1 MDTLSFKT
9 VSVNKQNANK
19 EWVVIDATDQVLG
32 RLCTRVAKMLRGKY
46 KPIIL
51 YCLMEYEPVRFN
63 EMQRYLGRVADKTLS
78 QNLKELERDGLIH
91 RRMYPE
97 VPPRVEY
104 QLTEIGRTFVPVLA
118 SIRSWGEQYIAYLHA
133 KNHSENKDAVQEEKA
148 Q

>member
-1 MDTLSFKT
+1 MLFRSCKKADQFGICPYVTAQELLQGKWAILILHELEGGPRRFNQLQKAIDVTQATLSSQLRKMEAEGLVSRT
-9 VSVNKQNANK
+9 VYA
-19 EWVVIDATDQVLG
+19 
-32 RLCTRVAKMLRGKY
+32 
-46 KPIIL
+46 
-51 YCLMEYEPVRFN
+51 
-63 EMQRYLGRVADKTLS
+63 
-78 QNLKELERDGLIH
+78 
-91 RRMYPE
+91 E